1 MPTILIADDDADHR
15 ELLTIALTRLDYR
28 VVAVADASSAIRLI
42 AAGGLDAVLLDVR
55 MPGESGIQ
63 LCRRLRA
70 EPATATLPIMVISAD
85 VCDTRVLAALE
96 AGADD
101 YVTKPYRR
109 AELATRLDSLLHR
122 RAPNRAPTTAVRAA
136 GALRSRVPVAPFVT
150 HFSCSS

>member
-15 ELLTIALTRLDYR
+15 ELLTIALTRFGYQ
-28 VVAVADASSAIRLI
+28 VVEATDASSAIGLI

-70 EPATATLPIMVISAD
+70 EPATVSLPIMVLSAD
-85 VCDTRVLAALE
+85 VCDTRIVSALE

-101 YVTKPYRR
+101 YMTKPYRR
-109 AELATRLDSLLHR
+109 AELASRLNSLLQR
-122 RAPNRAPTTAVRAA
+122 RGSAQRPATRAA
-136 GALRSRVPVAPFVT
+136 GAVRAKLPIAPFAT
-150 HFSCSS
+150 SFS